1 MKSAKIYPAM
11 YILLYYG
18 KTLGEGSNHPKNRCQ
33 NNNAEVYMRKER
45 SRLHIR
51 ILPGIRLGRQQA
63 FNRIGLNI
71 KHNHFRGS
79 CRMGLLLIILLLLF
93 IPSLII
99 RANVQNRQRQQQI
112 ADQII
117 RFHVIANSDSDK
129 DQALKLAVKS
139 VLVDRLSPYLKDAAS
154 IADAR
159 KIISN
164 LQEDITQLARDTIM
178 AQGFSYPVKV
188 SLTECYFPLRLYGEY
203 AFPPGKYEALRVEI
217 GEAKG
222 KNWWCVVFP
231 PLCFV
236 DETCSIIDEDS
247 GQKLKYLLAEEDYE
261 ALKTKKMPVKI
272 KFKLLE
278 FFKDLFDKN

>member
-1 MKSAKIYPAM
+1 
-11 YILLYYG
+11 
-18 KTLGEGSNHPKNRCQ
+18 
-33 NNNAEVYMRKER
+33 
-45 SRLHIR
+45 
-51 ILPGIRLGRQQA
+51 
-63 FNRIGLNI
+63 
-71 KHNHFRGS
+71 
-79 CRMGLLLIILLLLF
+79 MGLLLIILLLLF

-231 PLCFV
+231 PLFFV